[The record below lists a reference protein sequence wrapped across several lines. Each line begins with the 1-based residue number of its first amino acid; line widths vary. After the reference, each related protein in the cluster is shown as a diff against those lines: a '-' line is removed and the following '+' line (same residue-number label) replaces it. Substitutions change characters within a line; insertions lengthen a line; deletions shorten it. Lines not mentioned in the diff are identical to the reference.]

1 MQLIPFQEQHFQTLI
16 NWIIDEETMLRFA
29 GIAFDYP
36 LTHEQLTDYISK
48 HPERLIYL
56 FVDGD
61 LTPIGYGEIIPQ
73 DDFSARLGH
82 LIIGESQKR
91 GKGLGQQLISLLN
104 QKALDQLQIERMDL
118 YLLGGNKPAEK
129 CYLKYGFR
137 FVENDFQISHNNKKY
152 DILKMSLN
160 LK

>member
-16 NWIIDEETMLRFA
+16 NWIIDEETMLCFA

-36 LTHEQLTDYISK
+36 LTHEQLTGYISK

-61 LTPIGYGEIIPQ
+61 LTSVGYGEIIPQ

-91 GKGLGQQLISLLN
+91 GKDWGSN
-104 QKALDQLQIERMDL
+104 
-118 YLLGGNKPAEK
+118 
-129 CYLKYGFR
+129 
-137 FVENDFQISHNNKKY
+137 
-152 DILKMSLN
+152 
-160 LK
+160 